1 MSIYLPVFSTLNNAN
16 KKYIIVGGL
25 ATLLHGYMRLTANI
39 DLIINLKRN
48 EALKCIT
55 TLLDM
60 GLTPRLPVDPYDF
73 ANSKIRKIWME
84 KKNMNVFSLFKPND
98 PLISVGLFVDNPIQF
113 EDLWDRG
120 EIVDIGGQEVKIA
133 SIPDLISLKE
143 ISGRPQDIEDINK
156 LRTLLEN
163 K

>member
-16 KKYIIVGGL
+16 IKYIIVGGL

-39 DLIINLKRN
+39 DLIINLERN

-60 GLTPRLPVDPYDF
+60 GLTPRQPVDPYDF
-73 ANSKIRKIWME
+73 ADSEIRSTWIKD
-84 KKNMNVFSLFKPND
+84 KNMVVFSLFNPND
-98 PLISVGLFVDNPIQF
+98 PLISVDLFVDNPIQF

-133 SIPDLISLKE
+133 SIPDLIT
-143 ISGRPQDIEDINK
+143 I
-156 LRTLLEN
+156 
-163 K
+163 